1 VKEIWPK
8 IVHEDFPS
16 PLPGLG
22 PFFRLTHG
30 CTMGYFLTRLR
41 RWDIGQHQPMRDF
54 IKAKPEFLNQDIGVG
69 AL

>member
-1 VKEIWPK
+1 
-8 IVHEDFPS
+8 
-16 PLPGLG
+16 
-22 PFFRLTHG
+22 
-30 CTMGYFLTRLR
+30 MGYFLTRLR